1 MTMLV
6 KSNIKMAFVSIRGR
20 RWRSFLTILG
30 IIIGIS
36 SVVTI
41 VSIGEG
47 IKQQIFGQINHLGAN
62 LITIRSGDIAPSGS
76 ASGALGSL
84 YLFGSP
90 SSGSSSLT
98 TNDFSLIRNTN
109 GVKSATVMGV
119 VTGKITTS
127 GLLAENSLILGS
139 STSAPQ
145 VLNQSLQYGSFFDSE
160 SQYQNVVV
168 LGQNIASQLFPG
180 QVPLGYSIIIDG
192 QQFIVRGVFNKFDT
206 SPLSLDTNFNDA
218 AFIPYPVAQG
228 LENQKAPIYEIL
240 AKPKAS
246 VAVVSVVNSIRR
258 ELGKSHNGASDFSVL
273 KQSDNLK
280 IAGNILNL
288 LTGLIAI
295 IASISLLVAGIGT
308 MNVMLVSVSERTSEI
323 GVRKALGA
331 TNRQILNQFLTEA
344 VILSFIGGALGIG
357 VSLFVNLVLRF
368 TTSLQPTV
376 SWQTVGL
383 ATLIS
388 VLIGIIFGITPAAK
402 AARKNPID
410 ALRYQ

>member
-1 MTMLV
+1 MSMLI
-6 KSNIKMAFVSIRGR
+6 KSNIKMAFVSIRDR
-20 RWRSFLTILG
+20 HWRSFLTILG

-62 LITIRSGDIAPSGS
+62 LITVRSGDINTSGS
-76 ASGALGSL
+76 VSGALGSL

-90 SSGSSSLT
+90 SGGSSSLT

-109 GVKSATVMGV
+109 GIQSATVMSV
-119 VTGKITTS
+119 VPGKITVS
-127 GLLAENSLILGS
+127 GGQAKNSLVLGS

-145 VLNQSLQYGSFFDSE
+145 VLHQSLQYGSFFDSD

-168 LGQNIASQLFPG
+168 LGQNVVSQLFPG
-180 QVPLGYSIIIDG
+180 QVPLGYSITIAG

-206 SPLSLDTNFNDA
+206 SPLSLDTDLNNV

-246 VAVVSVVNSIRR
+246 AAVGSVVSSISRA
-258 ELGKSHNGASDFSVL
+258 LGKSHNGAHDFSVL

-295 IASISLLVAGIGT
+295 IAAISLLVAGIGT
-308 MNVMLVSVSERTSEI
+308 
-323 GVRKALGA
+323 
-331 TNRQILNQFLTEA
+331 
-344 VILSFIGGALGIG
+344 
-357 VSLFVNLVLRF
+357 
-368 TTSLQPTV
+368 
-376 SWQTVGL
+376 
-383 ATLIS
+383 
-388 VLIGIIFGITPAAK
+388 
-402 AARKNPID
+402 
-410 ALRYQ
+410 